1 MKIWDDDDDHYDDNE
16 IIEWCDGYQ
25 KRKFQ
30 KAKKKRRALTH
41 CLHPDCVMN
50 CCMSE
55 DEKKEIEKLFLT
67 I

>member
-1 MKIWDDDDDHYDDNE
+1 MVRWLSKTQVPKSKN
-16 IIEWCDGYQ
+16 
-25 KRKFQ
+25 
-30 KAKKKRRALTH
+30 KRRALTH